1 VRASRATPRTPLS
14 IVLVVATLA
23 TALVVSA
30 LVPPVGPAQ
39 AQSSAEEQLAEARSR
54 LERIERDLDA
64 AEAEAG
70 DADVEL
76 ADADARLREV
86 EGVVNDTAAAVE
98 TQRVALADATARL
111 AAVESEADALE
122 AAFRDRIAR
131 LYKVGPVT
139 ELELL
144 LTGGTADE
152 AIARNAFLTHIAE
165 SDSVDLERLAAARIA
180 VDAERERVD
189 AERARMERLLAEQ
202 EELLAEVA
210 AIRQRRAL
218 AAAEAREQVR
228 LLEEEQ
234 DDLVGEQ
241 ERLET
246 LIREQQEAE
255 RRRQAEERRRQQ
267 ASQSASPSPGG
278 SSGSSG
284 GAVSGSGYAWPM
296 CAPVTSEYGPR
307 WGRLHAGI
315 DQGASPGTPIGAS
328 KAGRVIFAGWQGGY
342 GRLVLID
349 HGDGVVT
356 AYAHMSGFAVGQG
369 TQVSQRQTIGY
380 VGSSGN
386 STGPHLHTE
395 FRVNGRAVNPRQY
408 LRGSPC

>member
-1 VRASRATPRTPLS
+1 LVRASRATTGTPITGILAAATLAAAVVAS
-14 IVLVVATLA
+14 LVVAPA
-23 TALVVSA
+23 
-30 LVPPVGPAQ
+30 GPAQ

-70 DADVEL
+70 EADGQL

-111 AAVESEADALE
+111 AVVEAEAEELE

-152 AIARNAFLTHIAE
+152 AIARNVFLTQIVE
-165 SDSVDLERLAAARIA
+165 SDSVDLELLAAARIA
-180 VDAERERVD
+180 VDAERERVG
-189 AERARMERLLAEQ
+189 AEQARMERLLAEQ

-210 AIRQRRAL
+210 AIRERRAL

-228 LLEEEQ
+228 LLSEEQ

-255 RRRQAEERRRQQ
+255 RRRQAEERRQQ
-267 ASQSASPSPGG
+267 RASRSAAP
-278 SSGSSG
+278 SSG
-284 GAVSGSGYAWPM
+284 GGGGRAVSAAGYAWPM

-356 AYAHMSGFAVGQG
+356 AYAHMNGFAVGQG
-369 TQVSQRQTIGY
+369 TQVSQGQTIGY

-408 LRGSPC
+408 LRGGPC